1 MDPAMVS
8 RYLLLCMVCGFSLVR
23 GTSNNLTMDFEK
35 YMQL

>member
-1 MDPAMVS
+1 MGPVMVS
-8 RYLLLCMVCGFSLVR
+8 RYRLLCMVCGFSLAR